1 MKVDLNRVL
10 SSEVIKIF
18 EDGGFNIEAT
28 QIYPDSTLSGP
39 IYFLVY
45 STELPYIKEDY
56 YGILSKED
64 NIVPYDILKQG
75 VVNGSDDLTI
85 EINKDNEDNNIFD
98 TLIVPKFIKCI
109 ENLNISRITND
120 FTGAYGCGLYGLPDD
135 MRERYNFIE
144 GIVLKL
150 KDIQDKLIQ
159 NMMKYII

>member
-1 MKVDLNRVL
+1 MKIDLNKVL
-10 SSEVIKIF
+10 SSEVIKVF

-28 QIYPDSTLSGP
+28 QIYPDSILTSGP

-45 STELPYIKEDY
+45 SSELPYIKEDY

-64 NIVPYDILKQG
+64 NIIPYDILKRG
-75 VVNGSDDLTI
+75 AVNGSDDLTI
-85 EINKDNEDNNIFD
+85 EINKDNKDNNNFD
-98 TLIVPKFIKCI
+98 GLIVPKFIKCI

-150 KDIQDKLIQ
+150 KDIQNRLKDI
-159 NMMKYII
+159 M

>member
-28 QIYPDSTLSGP
+28 QIYPDSILSGP

-56 YGILSKED
+56 YDVLSKE
-64 NIVPYDILKQG
+64 NNTIPYDILKRG
-75 VVNGSDDLTI
+75 AVNGSDDLTI

-159 NMMKYII
+159 NIMKYII

>member
-1 MKVDLNRVL
+1 MKIDLNRVL

-28 QIYPDSTLSGP
+28 QIYPDSILSGP

-64 NIVPYDILKQG
+64 NIIPYDILKQG
-75 VVNGSDDLTI
+75 VVNGSADLTI
-85 EINKDNEDNNIFD
+85 EINKDNENNNNFD
-98 TLIVPKFIKCI
+98 ELIVPKFIKCI
-109 ENLNISRITND
+109 ENLNISRITLS

-150 KDIQDKLIQ
+150 KDIQNKLIQ
-159 NMMKYII
+159 NRMKYIV

>member
-1 MKVDLNRVL
+1 MKIDLNRVL

-18 EDGGFNIEAT
+18 EDGGFNIEST

-56 YGILSKED
+56 YDVLSKE
-64 NIVPYDILKQG
+64 NNTIPYDILKG
-75 VVNGSDDLTI
+75 GAVNGSDDLTI
-85 EINKDNEDNNIFD
+85 EINKDNEDHNDFD
-98 TLIVPKFIKCI
+98 YLIVPKFIKCI

-120 FTGAYGCGLYGLPDD
+120 FTGAYGCGLYGLSDD

-150 KDIQDKLIQ
+150 KDIQDKLVQ
-159 NMMKYII
+159 NMMNII